1 MLNSMKQIPLEV
13 LKYVLHIQE
22 RKGLDF
28 GGEKALRGAQAVN
41 ESSQC
46 LVQVEVIKENFWIQ
60 ISIFM
65 SSLVVFAC
73 TLFESIRM
81 NHIVQTMKKSAMD

>member
-28 GGEKALRGAQAVN
+28 GGEKALRGAHVN
-41 ESSQC
+41 ESNQC